1 MLDSFQRRRCRP
13 PSLRAQL
20 DKIKIPQMEG
30 MKALDDCFANS
41 QRSLGKG
48 YGPVTQSWHKASSDR
63 CVIAKVQRAIESD
76 PQPPKSE
83 AAEQASGMAYALGVA
98 HFLKQRG
105 DNKGTA
111 KALAAVQPPQL
122 AAFATDLQELMR
134 KKAQN
139 PGAKC
144 K

>member
-76 PQPPKSE
+76 PQ
-83 AAEQASGMAYALGVA
+83 ASGMAYALGLA

-111 KALAAVQPPQL
+111 KALAAVQPL
-122 AAFATDLQELMR
+122 EFHAFATDLEELMR

-139 PGAKC
+139 PGTKC

>member
-1 MLDSFQRRRCRP
+1 
-13 PSLRAQL
+13 
-20 DKIKIPQMEG
+20 
-30 MKALDDCFANS
+30 
-41 QRSLGKG
+41 
-48 YGPVTQSWHKASSDR
+48 
-63 CVIAKVQRAIESD
+63 
-76 PQPPKSE
+76 
-83 AAEQASGMAYALGVA
+83 MAYALGVA

>member
-76 PQPPKSE
+76 PQPPPPK
-83 AAEQASGMAYALGVA
+83 AAQQASGMAYALGVA

>member
-1 MLDSFQRRRCRP
+1 M
-13 PSLRAQL
+13 
-20 DKIKIPQMEG
+20 
-30 MKALDDCFANS
+30 
-41 QRSLGKG
+41 
-48 YGPVTQSWHKASSDR
+48 TQSWHKASSDR

-76 PQPPKSE
+76 PQPPPAAAVTMRGKKEAKSE

-134 KKAQN
+134 KKAQT